1 MEIDRRELK
10 TQARQAMKQAVPAF
24 WLTALVYL
32 LLTYGV
38 DTVQGTFAP
47 LSLDGGLSL
56 PGLFTTIL
64 VVLFVWVIQF
74 GYKLWSLGCV
84 RGGDT
89 GLGVLFN
96 GFSIVTSVI
105 FMHAHI
111 LLITILWVVPAS
123 MAAAFLLMTVF
134 PYTGMFGYLAA
145 MAALVAYTL
154 SVTLRFELAPYLLSD
169 DPGSSAMTAVRRS
182 AELMR
187 GWRWE
192 LFKLQF
198 SFLGWHL
205 LGLAL
210 ELAAMGVLAALG
222 IVAIP
227 ALSASP
233 DAMLAAL
240 TLTPLAMVVVSLVTL
255 PLQLWL
261 TPYQEVT
268 TARFYLARIQEQTR
282 TAPPV

>member
-10 TQARQAMKQAVPAF
+10 LQARQAMKQVVPSF
-24 WLTALVYL
+24 WLTTLVYL
-32 LLTYGV
+32 LLTSGV
-38 DTVQGTFAP
+38 DTAQGTFAP
-47 LSLDGGLSL
+47 LGLDGGLSL
-56 PGLFTTIL
+56 PGLFATIL

-89 GLGVLFN
+89 GIGVLFN

-123 MAAAFLLMTVF
+123 MAASFLLMAVF
-134 PYTGMFGYLAA
+134 PYTGVFGYLVT
-145 MAALVAYTL
+145 MAALVAYAL
-154 SVTLRFELAPYLLSD
+154 SVTLRFALAPYLLAD
-169 DPGSSAMTAVRRS
+169 DPNASAMAAVRRS

-198 SFLGWHL
+198 SFIGWHL

-210 ELAAMGVLAALG
+210 ELAVLAALAALG
-222 IVAIP
+222 IVSVP
-227 ALSASP
+227 TLSSSP

-240 TLTPLAMVVVSLVTL
+240 TLTPLAMAVISLATL
-255 PLQLWL
+255 PVQLWL
-261 TPYQEVT
+261 TPYQEIT
-268 TARFYLARIQEQTR
+268 HARFYQARIQEQIHS
-282 TAPPV
+282 APPV